1 MMELK
6 ISKTPLA
13 RNPNCASCGR
23 VFNEK
28 GLNLAL
34 EFDHREI
41 HLPICPS
48 CFEAIPFFEAEV
60 YPEQGIIRL
69 KR

>member
-6 ISKTPLA
+6 ISKTPLT

-28 GLNLAL
+28 GLTLEL
-34 EFDHREI
+34 EFDHQKIRFP
-41 HLPICPS
+41 LCQS
-48 CFEAIPFFEAEV
+48 CFDAVPLFEAEV
-60 YPEQGIIRL
+60 RPEQGTVRL